1 MAVINA
7 NADGARAFAPRYGPL
22 LLVEDE
28 LTLRRTIRRNL
39 ERRGIGIT
47 EAGTLREALA
57 SAGEA
62 RPSAL
67 VLDINLPDGSGWEL
81 LQQLRVTGSMPPT
94 IVISAGRVARD
105 RLHEYGIA
113 SFLPKPFRIEALL
126 RQVSALLDAER
137 V

>member
-1 MAVINA
+1 MAIINA
-7 NADGARAFAPRYGPL
+7 NADGARTFAPRYGPL

-47 EAGTLREALA
+47 EAGTLREGLA
-57 SAGEA
+57 SAGKA
-62 RPSAL
+62 RPSLL

-81 LQQLRVTGSMPPT
+81 LHQLRATGSIPPT

-105 RLHEYGIA
+105 RLHEFGIA
-113 SFLPKPFRIEALL
+113 AFLPKPFRIEALL
-126 RQVSALLDAER
+126 RQVSALLAAER